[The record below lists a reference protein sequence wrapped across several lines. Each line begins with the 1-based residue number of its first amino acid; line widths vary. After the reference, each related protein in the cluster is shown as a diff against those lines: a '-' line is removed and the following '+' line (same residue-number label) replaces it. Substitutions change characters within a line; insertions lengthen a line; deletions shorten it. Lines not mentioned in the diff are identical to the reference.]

1 MKQYFFSKFKASR
14 IMKSIVVHTM
24 LIFVCCGVS
33 LNAESGFSGSSWLR
47 DSEIDWSSSRSKSD
61 IQRLAEEARN
71 GNVKAMRRLG
81 IISMKGIKVKPN
93 AKIAI
98 KWWKMAAEEG
108 DAHSMMYLG
117 DVYKDGNGV
126 RKDVT
131 RALQYYTEALKAAEE
146 KSDAV
151 ADDNH
156 IIIKRIKKV
165 PLNISIDWWKERC
178 EQGNINAMYYLG
190 SLKESKKG
198 NVLSDEEVSN
208 YLIMAAKA
216 GHSKAKTIIE
226 TAPREQYL
234 AYWEN
239 GIDSGSV
246 TESEKEGADRPVK
259 RETQSSPKLSKLKL
273 SKSKELMEAVG
284 NGKYW
289 LFEDLIK
296 EGADLNYIDKK
307 EGLSAFARASS
318 ISAQNGDMEGLKI
331 LLRYNPNIYHCSEH
345 FGSAFNAVMRGPG
358 PYWEQVINLLLDAV
372 NYSELPKGSLSA
384 LCADGN
390 SPMHMCSVSGF
401 ASCVE
406 KMLINGVSADD
417 SKKGLGTPLYEMI
430 CLIGSNAQ
438 IHNPDGFIQCF
449 KMLLQ
454 KADLNRITVEDL
466 GNKKRFVTPLTV
478 ALEYHLF
485 SVATTLIEAGA
496 DVNLCLNGQTNALGY
511 FIRSSFVMD
520 EGSDPI
526 IEFLVENGASVEND
540 PDAKKLLRNYEK
552 AWYFYQKKHPQK
564 TATPR

>member
-1 MKQYFFSKFKASR
+1 M
-14 IMKSIVVHTM
+14 M
-24 LIFVCCGVS
+24 LIFLCCSVPG
-33 LNAESGFSGSSWLR
+33 NAESVFGTNSWLR
-47 DSEIDWSSSRSKSD
+47 ASDEEWTTSGQSD
-61 IQRLAEEARN
+61 IRQLAEEANR
-71 GNVKAMRRLG
+71 GDVDAMRRLG
-81 IISMKGIKVKPN
+81 IMSIKGQKVKQST
-93 AKIAI
+93 KIAI
-98 KWWKMAAEEG
+98 QWWRKAADKG
-108 DAHSMMYLG
+108 DGRSMMYLG
-117 DVYKDGNGV
+117 DVYSSGNGV
-126 RKDVT
+126 RKDDQ
-131 RALQYYTEALKAAEE
+131 LALKYYMQALEE
-146 KSDAV
+146 TGCKVSTV
-151 ADDNH
+151 QEDDN
-156 IIIKRIKKV
+156 IIIKRIKKL
-165 PLNISIDWWKERC
+165 PLNETFSWWKERC
-178 EQGNINAMYYLG
+178 EQGDINAMYYLG
-190 SLKESKKG
+190 TLKKSKRG
-198 NVLSDEEVSN
+198 TVVSDKDVAN

-216 GHSKAKTIIE
+216 GHIKAKSKIE
-226 TAPREQYL
+226 KAPREKYL

-259 RETQSSPKLSKLKL
+259 RKTQSSPKLSKLKL

-307 EGLSAFARASS
+307 EGRSAFARASS

-466 GNKKRFVTPLTV
+466 GNKKRYVTPLTV